1 MVKTKA
7 PAPKRAKMND
17 GSKRVVA
24 RVPRSI
30 GLTKP
35 ELDHARQ
42 LVDPCEAP
50 LRAPV
55 YGGSEGSA
63 IIRLKGVTAYNSGPT
78 GNQPY
83 GVVFYHPHFGT
94 YSMTGL
100 VTGGTFGYDSDLSPQ
115 FTGTTLPIA
124 GNSAV
129 PGRAISGCLK
139 VRFLGAELNRSGK
152 IGMGVVPGQF
162 VWEMIKLT
170 NGGGGVPYTNDQVFG
185 IIEHTARMPL
195 DGSEICWMPGA
206 IDEEFSEPFYYN
218 GVSSPSP
225 QLEDYYSR
233 TNFVVL
239 AWQGVGTATC
249 PVEVEITSIV
259 ERFFTFP
266 ITADGGRYVVTAGKR
281 SGGSTGAVTK
291 VIQYLQSRDSRWYI
305 NAAMKA
311 SKLLTGIS
319 SVMRGDLVGMVG
331 AMGIGANRNRLQLMS
346 A

>member
-7 PAPKRAKMND
+7 PPAKRAKMND
-17 GSKRVVA
+17 GTRRVVVRA
-24 RVPRSI
+24 PRSI
-30 GLTKP
+30 GLTKV

-63 IIRLKGVTAYNSGPT
+63 IVRLKGVTAYNSGPT

-83 GVVFYHPHFGT
+83 GVVLYHPHFGA

-100 VTGGTFGYDSDLSPQ
+100 VTGGSFGFDSDLSPQ
-115 FTGTTLPIA
+115 YIA
-124 GNSAV
+124 NTQPVIGNAAI
-129 PGRAISGCLK
+129 PGRAIAGCLK
-139 VRFLGAELNRSGK
+139 VRYLGAELNRSGK
-152 IGMGVVPGQF
+152 IGMGVIPGQ
-162 VWEMIKLT
+162 VAWEMIKGS
-170 NGGGGVPYTNDQVFG
+170 NGGGGLPYTNDQVFG

-206 IDEEFSEPFYYN
+206 IDEEFIEAYYWSGLN
-218 GVSSPSP
+218 LPQN
-225 QLEDYYSR
+225 QLEDYYAR
-233 TNFVVL
+233 TNFVIL

-249 PVEVEITSIV
+249 PVEVEITSVV
-259 ERFFTFP
+259 ERYFAFQT
-266 ITADGGRYVVTAGKR
+266 TTDGGRYVVTAGKR

-291 VIQYLQSRDSRWYI
+291 VIQYLQSKDSRWYI

-319 SVMRGDLVGMVG
+319 GVMRGDLVGMVG
-331 AMGIGANRNRLQLMS
+331 AMGIGSNRNRLQIQS